1 MDLLHPSLRLSLIDF
16 LPSGTL
22 ATLSNESRAINHIVY
37 YSKEDQKTM
46 IESLQKDNISQ
57 DEEYLELKY
66 YQGPNRTW
74 TLDLSGEELTSL
86 AGMPELPQLQILKL
100 SWNQL
105 TSLDGIPELPELQRL
120 DLSGNQFTP
129 GTIADFR
136 RQHPRIKVI
145 Y

>member
-22 ATLSNESRAINHIVY
+22 ATLSNESRAINRIVY
-37 YSKEDQKTM
+37 YSSEDQKTM
-46 IESLQKDNISQ
+46 IESLQKDNVNQ
-57 DEEYLELKY
+57 YQEYLKLKY
-66 YQGPNRTW
+66 YQGPNRTQE
-74 TLDLSGEELTSL
+74 LNLIENRLTSL
-86 AGMPELPQLQILKL
+86 VGM
-100 SWNQL
+100 
-105 TSLDGIPELPELQRL
+105 PELPELQRL